1 MQCLSRSLAIASA
14 AIALILAACG
24 GGGSSVPSS
33 ASVSGASAGATTS
46 GTVTAFGSV
55 FVDGHEFA
63 TGGAKVI
70 DDDAGTTVS
79 GTSSLEVGM
88 SVDVKASAAS
98 SERHPDAAEIHVH
111 PLVRGVVDA
120 SDEAAGTL
128 TVMGQSI
135 QLTASTVFSDHRA
148 CVSAA
153 TSPCTTITGQSDL
166 TVTTGSG
173 TSAAPGSYVT
183 VHGFLFA
190 GDASSGN
197 ADVVAT
203 LVSVA
208 DAPASAVR
216 VAYKAEGVVQ
226 SVGASSITIGGLTV
240 SLSSATCRTTGA
252 AVPCAT
258 AFSVG
263 QVVSAIAANAP
274 PLPATAF
281 TADAAFLRNRIAV
294 ETPGAAVEVEGK
306 VSAVTAAPASFVVR
320 GITVDASALTGS
332 LPAVGDVV
340 VVAGTVSADG
350 ASIMASALKVIHAA
364 RAATFAFEGDATSVA
379 AGSSAD
385 TFVLMLLGQSMTVNS
400 STRLMDFSTRHD
412 PSTNPFN
419 ISTFQTYLAASASQ
433 HLVVRTQADATGSL
447 TATSVTIVPASMVS
461 AVSGIVDATPAPVN
475 ATASGMPTTFA
486 VHGLAVSA
494 DPAAIFKVVTRHDS
508 YGFGGMGRMAGSS
521 VSAGDRVLI
530 FGTFAS
536 DTMTVSAPASAKSV
550 VLDFGAGLRDKDCDG
565 F

>member
-111 PLVRGVVDA
+111 PLVRGVIDA

-135 QLTASTVFSDHRA
+135 A

-153 TSPCTTITGQSDL
+153 TSPCTAITGQSDL

-173 TSAAPGSYVT
+173 TSAVPGSYVT